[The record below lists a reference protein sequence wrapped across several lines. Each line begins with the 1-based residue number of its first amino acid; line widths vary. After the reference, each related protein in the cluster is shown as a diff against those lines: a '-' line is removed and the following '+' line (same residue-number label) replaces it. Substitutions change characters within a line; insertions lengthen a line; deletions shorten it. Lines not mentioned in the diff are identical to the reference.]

1 VATGLSVAAVTI
13 PVAIA
18 YAQLAGFP
26 PVVVAM
32 VRRKRGTVMRIRAL
46 VIAVMAL
53 SSFAAASMVA
63 QDALNL
69 EQRIAALKKSM
80 AQSQAQLR
88 KYEWVETTIISH
100 KGEVKSQKEQR
111 CYYGADGTLQKLPIG
126 DPQPQAEEGGRRG
139 RLKERIVE
147 KKKDE
152 IQEYMENAAALVKQ
166 YVPPNPNA
174 IDAAKSSGNVALRPG
189 DAGRVR
195 VEITNYIKSGDMM
208 AIDVDAAANR
218 LLALSVNTYMDKPD
232 DTVTLAVKFGT
243 LDDGTT
249 YTAQTTLDAKAKEM
263 QVVIQNTGYRP
274 LVQ

>member
-1 VATGLSVAAVTI
+1 
-13 PVAIA
+13 
-18 YAQLAGFP
+18 
-26 PVVVAM
+26 
-32 VRRKRGTVMRIRAL
+32 MRIRAF
-46 VIAVMAL
+46 VIAAMAL
-53 SSFAAASMVA
+53 SSFAAASIVA
-63 QDALNL
+63 QDAENL

-88 KYEWVETTIISH
+88 KYEWVETTIVSH

-126 DPQPQAEEGGRRG
+126 DPQPAADQGGGGRRG

-152 IQEYMENAAALVKQ
+152 IQQYMENAVALVKQ

-174 IDAAKSSGNVALRPG
+174 IDAAKSKGNVALRPG
-189 DAGRVR
+189 EAGRAR

-218 LLALSVNTYMDKPD
+218 LLGLSVNTYMDKPD
-232 DTVTLAVKFGT
+232 EAVTLAVKLGT

-274 LVQ
+274 MIQ

>member
-1 VATGLSVAAVTI
+1 
-13 PVAIA
+13 
-18 YAQLAGFP
+18 
-26 PVVVAM
+26 
-32 VRRKRGTVMRIRAL
+32 MRIRAF
-46 VIAVMAL
+46 VIAAMAL
-53 SSFAAASMVA
+53 SSLAAASIVA
-63 QDALNL
+63 QDAQTL

-126 DPQPQAEEGGRRG
+126 DPQASEEAGGRHG
-139 RLKERIVE
+139 RLRDHIVE

-152 IQEYMENAAALVKQ
+152 IQEYMERAASLVKQ
-166 YVPPNPNA
+166 YVPPNPSA
-174 IDAAKSSGNVALRPG
+174 IDAAKSNGNVALRPG

-218 LLALSVNTYMDKPD
+218 LLGLSVNTYMDTPD

-263 QVVIQNTGYRP
+263 QVVTQNTGSRP
-274 LVQ
+274 MIQ

>member
-1 VATGLSVAAVTI
+1 
-13 PVAIA
+13 
-18 YAQLAGFP
+18 
-26 PVVVAM
+26 
-32 VRRKRGTVMRIRAL
+32 MRIRAF
-46 VIAVMAL
+46 VIAALAL
-53 SSFAAASMVA
+53 SSFTAASIVA
-63 QDALNL
+63 QDAQTL

-80 AQSQAQLR
+80 AHSQAQLR

-126 DPQPQAEEGGRRG
+126 DPQPPEEAGGRG
-139 RLKERIVE
+139 RLRERLVE

-152 IQEYMENAAALVKQ
+152 IQEYMER
-166 YVPPNPNA
+166 
-174 IDAAKSSGNVALRPG
+174 AAKSNGNVALRPG

-218 LLALSVNTYMDKPD
+218 LLGLSVNTYMDTPD
-232 DTVTLAVKFGT
+232 DTVTLAVKLGT

-274 LVQ
+274 MVQ

>member
-1 VATGLSVAAVTI
+1 
-13 PVAIA
+13 
-18 YAQLAGFP
+18 
-26 PVVVAM
+26 
-32 VRRKRGTVMRIRAL
+32 MRIRAF
-46 VIAVMAL
+46 VIGAMAL
-53 SSFAAASMVA
+53 SSFAAASIVA
-63 QDALNL
+63 QDAQNL

-88 KYEWVETTIISH
+88 KYEWIETTIISH

-111 CYYGADGTLQKLPIG
+111 CYFGADGTLQKLPIG
-126 DPQPQAEEGGRRG
+126 DPQPPQAEESGGRRG

-166 YVPPNPNA
+166 YVPPNPSA
-174 IDAAKSSGNVALRPG
+174 IDAAKSKGNVALRPG
-189 DAGRVR
+189 EAGRVR

-208 AIDVDAAANR
+208 AIDVDAATNR
-218 LLALSVNTYMDKPD
+218 LLGLSVNTYMDKPD
-232 DTVTLAVKFGT
+232 DAVTLAVKFGT

-274 LVQ
+274 MVQ

>member
-1 VATGLSVAAVTI
+1 
-13 PVAIA
+13 
-18 YAQLAGFP
+18 
-26 PVVVAM
+26 
-32 VRRKRGTVMRIRAL
+32 MRIRAF
-46 VIAVMAL
+46 VIAALAL
-53 SSFAAASMVA
+53 SSFAAASIVA
-63 QDALNL
+63 QDAQNL

-88 KYEWVETTIISH
+88 KYEWVETTIVSH

-126 DPQPQAEEGGRRG
+126 DPQPPEEAGGRG
-139 RLKERIVE
+139 RLRERIVE
-147 KKKDE
+147 KKKEE
-152 IQEYMENAAALVKQ
+152 IQGYMENASALVKQ
-166 YVPPNPNA
+166 YVPPNPSA
-174 IDAAKSSGNVALRPG
+174 IDAAKSNGNVALRPG

-195 VEITNYIKSGDMM
+195 VEISNYIKSGDMM

-218 LLALSVNTYMDKPD
+218 LLGLSVNTYMDKPD
-232 DTVTLAVKFGT
+232 DVVTLAVKLGT

-274 LVQ
+274 MVQ